1 VKTAI
6 LIALIVFATSAGD
19 VFMARG
25 LKQVGEISTLRPAR
39 LLRLGQRVVTNRNFL
54 LGLFFMAVSFI
65 AFLTVLSLTDMSY
78 VVPAT
83 SLSFVVS
90 TLGAKLVLK
99 ETISS
104 SRWMGTLL
112 VGLGILLISL
122 P

>member
-19 VFMARG
+19 VSMARG

>member
-1 VKTAI
+1 
-6 LIALIVFATSAGD
+6 
-19 VFMARG
+19 MARG

-54 LGLFFMAVSFI
+54 LGLFSMAVSFG

>member
-1 VKTAI
+1 MKTAI

-54 LGLFFMAVSFI
+54 LGLFSMAVSFG